1 MIPNQNE
8 QSGAMN
14 VEHLQS
20 SAINGVEFICSVVA
34 MPVEMMAIRPWHG
47 TRYFGLPVVFFSSLL
62 MIALPIIGMVATSVQ
77 QMIPFTHFAPPRGMF
92 GFADFAKLYFLMLL
106 IHSVRLARRMLKP
119 ETEMHSEYEGPAL
132 PVFAVLPKGRSFWF
146 TRIAWEPVFV
156 FVASIVLSD
165 LFIVQPGL
173 CIYLRIAAFMLAIK
187 EITGWYRSW
196 EFVRKILDMRN
207 AAPALA
213 RLVDDTATEEDLAP
227 IHLASFPR
235 NIAPDV
241 RREAATHI
249 ARAFTAQTYTP
260 DQAQGG
266 HHDTDR

>member
-14 VEHLQS
+14 VEHLQN
-20 SAINGVEFICSVVA
+20 SAINGVEFITSVIA
-34 MPVEMMAIRPWHG
+34 MPVEMMLRPWYG
-47 TRYFGLPVVFFSSLL
+47 TRYFSVPEVFFSSLL
-62 MIALPIIGMVATSVQ
+62 MISMPLIGMAATSVQ
-77 QMIPFTHFAPPRGMF
+77 QMIPFSHVTPPHGMF
-92 GFADFAKLYFLMLL
+92 GFADFAKLFFVLL
-106 IHSVRLARRMLKP
+106 AFNGIRLARRMLKP
-119 ETEMHSEYEGPAL
+119 ETELHSQYEGPAL

-156 FVASIVLSD
+156 IVASTILND
-165 LFIVQPGL
+165 LLIVQPGL
-173 CIYLRIAAFMLAIK
+173 CIYLRIAALMLTMKQA
-187 EITGWYRSW
+187 TSWFRSW

-227 IHLASFPR
+227 IHLASFPK

-249 ARAFTAQTYTP
+249 ARAFTAQTYTT
-260 DQAQGG
+260 DQA
-266 HHDTDR
+266 